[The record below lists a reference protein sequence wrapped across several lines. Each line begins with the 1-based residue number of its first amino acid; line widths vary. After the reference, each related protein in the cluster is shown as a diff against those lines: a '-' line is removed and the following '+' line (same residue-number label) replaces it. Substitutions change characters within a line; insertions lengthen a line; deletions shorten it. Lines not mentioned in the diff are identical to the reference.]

1 MTTIYKD
8 KKILLFFTIPAFAF
22 VALFIFYPSIM
33 NFYYSLFRWAS
44 YSKKM
49 KFVGLSNIRKLF
61 ADAVVWKAFANN
73 VLYAVYS
80 LVFQVCGGLVLA
92 HVINLYL
99 SERFA
104 RFSRVILF
112 IPAVVSITAIGLLWM
127 IIYSPSVGFL
137 NPLLRLV
144 GLGMIATDWLGNKE
158 TAMRAV
164 IMVSQWQYLGE
175 MVMLFTVGLQNVP
188 KEIYDSSRVDG
199 ANGIQTFF
207 HITIPMIKENILMNV
222 TITIIGAFMVFDEV
236 YVMTSGGPG
245 RATEV
250 LATLLYKTG
259 FRMDKMGYASA
270 ISVLLFVIT
279 FLLSIIQLRTFNV
292 KFKEGKEK

>member
-1 MTTIYKD
+1 
-8 KKILLFFTIPAFAF
+8 
-22 VALFIFYPSIM
+22 
-33 NFYYSLFRWAS
+33 
-44 YSKKM
+44 
-49 KFVGLSNIRKLF
+49 
-61 ADAVVWKAFANN
+61 
-73 VLYAVYS
+73 
-80 LVFQVCGGLVLA
+80 
-92 HVINLYL
+92 
-99 SERFA
+99 
-104 RFSRVILF
+104 
-112 IPAVVSITAIGLLWM
+112 
-127 IIYSPSVGFL
+127 
-137 NPLLRLV
+137 
-144 GLGMIATDWLGNKE
+144 MIATDWLGNKE